1 MPRLA
6 FLIALTALAL
16 LPASAAA
23 KPAVCY
29 PTVIQDALIAAG
41 KLTQDDLRFGPG
53 VDLVRCHDVTNDD
66 RIDAVF
72 TVGSGGTA
80 GDTHFGVLLGR
91 DDGSSGK
98 LQLYRAG
105 YNVGVSVRSRHSF
118 ETIQP
123 HYRSTTP
130 TAAELVPHPP
140 LHVDRRSLQ
149 AGQGRGRSSTRRSA
163 STRPESDA

>member
-23 KPAVCY
+23 KPAVCN
-29 PTVIQDALIAAG
+29 PTVIQDALIASG
-41 KLTQDDLRFGPG
+41 KLTEEAIGFGQK

-72 TVGSGGTA
+72 TVASGGTA
-80 GDTHFGVLLGR
+80 GDTRFGVLLGR
-91 DDGSSGK
+91 EDGSSGR
-98 LQLYRAG
+98 LQLYRPG
-105 YNVGVSVRSRHSF
+105 YKVGVSVRSRHAF

-123 HYRSTTP
+123 HYKSHDANCCPSSFRIRRFTWTGDHFKRSKARKVKHAP
-130 TAAELVPHPP
+130 KRFYKP
-140 LHVDRRSLQ
+140 
-149 AGQGRGRSSTRRSA
+149 
-163 STRPESDA
+163 